1 MFAEYESVFVPLSL
15 SLSLFRVCVVI
26 NHERVLGKE
35 ATDGRESCPFRFPLE
50 ILLKAKESR
59 TLRER

>member
-15 SLSLFRVCVVI
+15 SLSCVCVVI

-35 ATDGRESCPFRFPLE
+35 ATEARELPF
-50 ILLKAKESR
+50 
-59 TLRER
+59 